1 MDGGAGTTI
10 IPDSS
15 NIHFQEK
22 SIRHSSE
29 SPPFPKEKPVISP
42 MKRAEVS
49 HNRGPLDET
58 QKETVSV
65 LCEYPATVNKMS
77 LKVDDTR

>member
-1 MDGGAGTTI
+1 
-10 IPDSS
+10 
-15 NIHFQEK
+15 
-22 SIRHSSE
+22 
-29 SPPFPKEKPVISP
+29 

-77 LKVDDTR
+77 LKGDDTR